1 MKLFRWGKV
10 VTMVKINF
18 DVKKHKLDNGL
29 EVITINKDT
38 QISSINIGVKVGA
51 LNETLSEKGISH
63 YIEHMLFKGTEN
75 RTFQKLND
83 DLEALGGEYN
93 AYTDYSQTVYSISCL
108 EDELKNAIELLSD
121 MLISS
126 KFPKEEVEKERGVIL
141 AEIRSSKDSVEDFSF
156 KKINEVAFKKSALRY
171 DVAGLDENVKSF
183 TREELYNYYKK
194 YYIPNNALITMV
206 SSLSHEEA
214 IKEISKQFSNWEKR
228 EVIKIEVEDEKNRD
242 IKKVTTKE
250 NIELCTIIYLFTFYD
265 LDKKYE
271 LPLRILNHR
280 LGESAN
286 SLLFREVRENRGLA
300 YDIYS
305 HLDITQ
311 NVKTLYIYTAVDEE
325 DIDDAANAIE
335 EIFKNI
341 KFRKIIIGENDLN
354 VMKKVHKTA
363 VISTLEDSV
372 ELCSYILSQ
381 SLEGEDIFEFLNDM
395 ENLNTITADEI
406 YEVANKV
413 LNKPTIHILK
423 SS

>member
-1 MKLFRWGKV
+1 
-10 VTMVKINF
+10 MVKINF
-18 DVKKHKLDNGL
+18 DVKKHKLENGL
-29 EVITINKDT
+29 EVITIKKDT

-51 LNETLSEKGISH
+51 LNESLNEKGISH

-93 AYTDYSQTVYSISCL
+93 AYTDFSQTVYSISCL
-108 EDELKNAIELLSD
+108 EEELKSAIEILSD
-121 MLISS
+121 MLICS
-126 KFPKEEVEKERGVIL
+126 KFPEEEIEKERGVIL

-156 KKINEVAFKKSALRY
+156 KKINEVAFKNSSLRY

-183 TREELYNYYKK
+183 TKKELYEYYKK
-194 YYIPNNALITMV
+194 YYIPNNSLITMV

-214 IKEISKQFSNWEKR
+214 FEEISKYFSKWEPKER
-228 EVIKIEVEDEKNRD
+228 IELVVKDEKNRN

-265 LDKKYE
+265 LDKNYE

-305 HLDITQ
+305 HLDITE
-311 NVKTLYIYTAVDEE
+311 NVRTLYVYTAVDEE

-335 EIFKNI
+335 EIFKDI
-341 KFRKIIIGENDLN
+341 KFRNIIIGENDLN

-381 SLEGEDIFEFLNDM
+381 SLEGEDIFEFLKDM
-395 ENLNTITADEI
+395 DRLNTITADEI

-413 LNKPTIHILK
+413 LNDPTIHILK

>member
-1 MKLFRWGKV
+1 
-10 VTMVKINF
+10 MVKINF
-18 DVKKHKLDNGL
+18 DVKKHKLENGL
-29 EVITINKDT
+29 EVITIKKDT

-51 LNETLSEKGISH
+51 LNESLNEKGISH

-75 RTFQKLND
+75 RSFQKLND

-93 AYTDYSQTVYSISCL
+93 AYTDFSQTVYSISCL
-108 EDELKNAIELLSD
+108 EEELKSAIEILSD
-121 MLISS
+121 MLICP
-126 KFPKEEVEKERGVIL
+126 KFPEEEIEKERGVIL

-156 KKINEVAFKKSALRY
+156 KKINEVAFKNSSLRY

-183 TREELYNYYKK
+183 TKKELYDYYKK
-194 YYIPNNALITMV
+194 YYIPNNSLITIV

-214 IKEISKQFSNWEKR
+214 FEEISKHFSKWEANER
-228 EVIKIEVEDEKNRD
+228 IKLVVKDEKNIN

-311 NVKTLYIYTAVDEE
+311 NVRTLYVYTAVDEE

-335 EIFKNI
+335 EIFKDI
-341 KFRKIIIGENDLN
+341 KFRNITIGENDLN
-354 VMKKVHKTA
+354 IMKKVHKTA

-381 SLEGEDIFEFLNDM
+381 SLEGEDIFEFLKDM
-395 ENLNTITADEI
+395 DRLNTITADEI

-413 LNKPTIHILK
+413 LNDPTIHILK

>member
-1 MKLFRWGKV
+1 MIKL
-10 VTMVKINF
+10 NF
-18 DVKKHKLDNGL
+18 DVKKHKLKNGL
-29 EVITINKDT
+29 EIITIKKDT
-38 QISSINIGVKVGA
+38 QISSINIGIKVGA
-51 LNETLSEKGISH
+51 LNEELSEKGISH
-63 YIEHMLFKGTEN
+63 YIEHMIFKGTNN

-108 EDELKNAIELLSD
+108 EEELKKAIELLSD
-121 MLISS
+121 MLINSI
-126 KFPKEEVEKERGVIL
+126 FPKEEVEKERGVIL
-141 AEIRSSKDSVEDFSF
+141 AELRSSKDNVEDLSF
-156 KKINEVAFKKSALRY
+156 KRTNETAFDTSSLRY

-183 TREELYNYYKK
+183 TRDQLYNYYNK

-206 SSLSHEEA
+206 SSLPHDEA
-214 IKEISKQFSNWEKR
+214 FAEVSKHFEKWESKEKIKLNVK
-228 EVIKIEVEDEKNRD
+228 DEKNKSV
-242 IKKVTTKE
+242 KKITTKE
-250 NIELCTIIYLFTFYD
+250 NIELSTIIYLFTFYD

-280 LGESAN
+280 LGESSN
-286 SLLFREVRENRGLA
+286 SLLFREVRENKGLA

-311 NVKTLYIYTAVDEE
+311 NVKTLYVYTAVDEE
-325 DIDDAANAIE
+325 DIEDAANTIE
-335 EIFKNI
+335 EIFEDI
-341 KFRKIIIGENDLN
+341 KSKKIIIGEKDLN

-381 SLEGEDIFEFLNDM
+381 SLEGEDIFEFLKDM
-395 ENLNTITADEI
+395 DSLNLITADEI

-413 LNKPTIHILK
+413 LNNPTIHILK

>member
-1 MKLFRWGKV
+1 
-10 VTMVKINF
+10 MVKINF
-18 DVKKHKLDNGL
+18 DVKKHKLENGL
-29 EVITINKDT
+29 EVITIKKDT

-51 LNETLSEKGISH
+51 LNETLNEKGISH

-93 AYTDYSQTVYSISCL
+93 AYTDFSQTVYSISCL
-108 EDELKNAIELLSD
+108 EDELKSAIEILSD
-121 MLISS
+121 MLICS
-126 KFPKEEVEKERGVIL
+126 KFPEEEIEKERGVIL

-156 KKINEVAFKKSALRY
+156 KKINEVAFKNSSLRY
-171 DVAGLDENVKSF
+171 DVAGLDENVKRF
-183 TREELYNYYKK
+183 TKKELYNYYKK
-194 YYIPNNALITMV
+194 YYIPNNSLITMV

-214 IKEISKQFSNWEKR
+214 LEEISKHFSKWEANEK
-228 EVIKIEVEDEKNRD
+228 IKLVVRDEKNRN
-242 IKKVTTKE
+242 IKKITTKE

-265 LDKKYE
+265 LDKDYE

-286 SLLFREVRENRGLA
+286 SLLFREIRENRGLA

-311 NVKTLYIYTAVDEE
+311 NVRTLYVYTAVDEE
-325 DIDDAANAIE
+325 DIDDASSAIE
-335 EIFKNI
+335 EIFNDI
-341 KFRKIIIGENDLN
+341 KFRNIIIGDNDLN

-363 VISTLEDSV
+363 VVSTLEDSV

-381 SLEGEDIFEFLNDM
+381 SLEDEDIFEFLKDM
-395 ENLNTITADEI
+395 DRLNTITADEI
-406 YEVANKV
+406 YEVADKV
-413 LNKPTIHILK
+413 LNDPTIHILK

>member
-1 MKLFRWGKV
+1 
-10 VTMVKINF
+10 MVKINF
-18 DVKKHKLDNGL
+18 DVKKHKLENGL
-29 EVITINKDT
+29 EVITIKKDT

-51 LNETLSEKGISH
+51 LNESLNEKGISH

-93 AYTDYSQTVYSISCL
+93 AYTDFSQTVYSISCL
-108 EDELKNAIELLSD
+108 EEELKSAIEILSD
-121 MLISS
+121 MLICS
-126 KFPKEEVEKERGVIL
+126 KFPEEEIEKERGVIL

-156 KKINEVAFKKSALRY
+156 KKINEVAFKKSSLRY

-183 TREELYNYYKK
+183 TKKELYDYYKK
-194 YYIPNNALITMV
+194 YYIPNNSLITMV

-214 IKEISKQFSNWEKR
+214 FEEISKHFSKWEANEK
-228 EVIKIEVEDEKNRD
+228 IKLVVKDEKNIN
-242 IKKVTTKE
+242 IKRVTTKE

-265 LDKKYE
+265 LDKNYE

-311 NVKTLYIYTAVDEE
+311 NVRTLYVYTAVDEE

-335 EIFKNI
+335 EIFKDI
-341 KFRKIIIGENDLN
+341 KFRNITIGENDLN
-354 VMKKVHKTA
+354 IMKKVHKTA

-381 SLEGEDIFEFLNDM
+381 SLEGEDIFEFLKDM
-395 ENLNTITADEI
+395 DRLNTITADEI

-413 LNKPTIHILK
+413 LNNPTIHILK

>member
-1 MKLFRWGKV
+1 
-10 VTMVKINF
+10 MVKINF
-18 DVKKHKLDNGL
+18 DVKKHKLENGL
-29 EVITINKDT
+29 EVITIKKDT

-51 LNETLSEKGISH
+51 LNESLNEKGISH

-93 AYTDYSQTVYSISCL
+93 AYTDFSQTVYSISCL
-108 EDELKNAIELLSD
+108 EDELKSAIEILSD
-121 MLISS
+121 MLICS
-126 KFPKEEVEKERGVIL
+126 KFPEEEIEKERGVIL

-156 KKINEVAFKKSALRY
+156 KKINEVAFKNSSLRY

-183 TREELYNYYKK
+183 TKKELYEYYKK
-194 YYIPNNALITMV
+194 YYIPNNSLITMV

-214 IKEISKQFSNWEKR
+214 FEEISKHFSKWETKER
-228 EVIKIEVEDEKNRD
+228 IELVVKDEKNRN

-265 LDKKYE
+265 LDKNYE

-305 HLDITQ
+305 HLDITE
-311 NVKTLYIYTAVDEE
+311 NVRTLYVYTAVDEE

-335 EIFKNI
+335 EIFKDI
-341 KFRKIIIGENDLN
+341 KFRNIIIGENDLN

-381 SLEGEDIFEFLNDM
+381 SLEGEDIFEFLKDM
-395 ENLNTITADEI
+395 DRLNTITADEI

-413 LNKPTIHILK
+413 LNDPTIHILK

>member
-1 MKLFRWGKV
+1 
-10 VTMVKINF
+10 MVKINF
-18 DVKKHKLDNGL
+18 DVKKHKLENGL
-29 EVITINKDT
+29 EVITIKKDT

-51 LNETLSEKGISH
+51 LNESLNEKGISH

-93 AYTDYSQTVYSISCL
+93 AYTDFSQTVYSISCL
-108 EDELKNAIELLSD
+108 EEELKNAIEILSD
-121 MLISS
+121 MLICP
-126 KFPKEEVEKERGVIL
+126 KFPEEEIEKERGVIL

-156 KKINEVAFKKSALRY
+156 KKINEVAFKNSSLRY

-183 TREELYNYYKK
+183 TKKELYDYYKK
-194 YYIPNNALITMV
+194 YYIPNNSLITMV

-214 IKEISKQFSNWEKR
+214 FEEISKHFSKWEANER
-228 EVIKIEVEDEKNRD
+228 IKLVVKDEKNIN

-311 NVKTLYIYTAVDEE
+311 NVRTLYVYTAVDEE

-335 EIFKNI
+335 EIFKDI
-341 KFRKIIIGENDLN
+341 KFRNITIGENDLN
-354 VMKKVHKTA
+354 IMKKVHKTA

-381 SLEGEDIFEFLNDM
+381 SLEGEDIFEFLKDM
-395 ENLNTITADEI
+395 DRLNTITAYEI

-413 LNKPTIHILK
+413 LNDPTIHILK

>member
-1 MKLFRWGKV
+1 
-10 VTMVKINF
+10 MVKINF
-18 DVKKHKLDNGL
+18 DVKKHKLENGL
-29 EVITINKDT
+29 EVITIKKDT

-93 AYTDYSQTVYSISCL
+93 AYTDFSQTVYSISCL
-108 EDELKNAIELLSD
+108 EEELKRAIEILSD
-121 MLISS
+121 MLIYS
-126 KFPKEEVEKERGVIL
+126 KFPEEEIEKERGVIL

-171 DVAGLDENVKSF
+171 DVAGLDENVRSF
-183 TREELYNYYKK
+183 TRKELYEYYKK

-214 IKEISKQFSNWEKR
+214 FEEISKHFSKWEPK
-228 EVIKIEVEDEKNRD
+228 ESIKLVVKDEKNRH
-242 IKKVTTKE
+242 IKKVTTKD

-311 NVKTLYIYTAVDEE
+311 NVRTLYVYTAVDEE
-325 DIDDAANAIE
+325 DIDDAASAIE
-335 EIFKNI
+335 EIFKDI

-354 VMKKVHKTA
+354 IMKKVHKTA

-381 SLEGEDIFEFLNDM
+381 SLEGEDIFEFLKDM
-395 ENLNTITADEI
+395 DSLNTITADEI

-413 LNKPTIHILK
+413 LNNPTIHILK

>member
-1 MKLFRWGKV
+1 
-10 VTMVKINF
+10 MVKINF
-18 DVKKHKLDNGL
+18 DVKKHKLENGL
-29 EVITINKDT
+29 EVITIKKDT

-63 YIEHMLFKGTEN
+63 YIEHMLFKGTEK

-93 AYTDYSQTVYSISCL
+93 AYTDFSQTVYSISCL
-108 EDELKNAIELLSD
+108 EEELKSAIEILSD
-121 MLISS
+121 MLICS
-126 KFPKEEVEKERGVIL
+126 KFPEEEIEKERGVIL
-141 AEIRSSKDSVEDFSF
+141 AEIRSSKDNVEDFSF
-156 KKINEVAFKKSALRY
+156 KKINEVAFKESALRY

-183 TREELYNYYKK
+183 TKKELYEYYKK

-214 IKEISKQFSNWEKR
+214 FEEISRNFGKWEPK
-228 EVIKIEVEDEKNRD
+228 ENVKLVVKDEKNIN
-242 IKKVTTKE
+242 IKKVTTKD

-265 LDKKYE
+265 LEKKYE

-311 NVKTLYIYTAVDEE
+311 NVRTLYVYTAVDEE
-325 DIDDAANAIE
+325 DIDDASSAIE
-335 EIFKNI
+335 EIFEDI

-381 SLEGEDIFEFLNDM
+381 SLEGEDIFEFLKDM
-395 ENLNTITADEI
+395 DSLNTITADEI

-413 LNKPTIHILK
+413 LNNPTIHILK

>member
-1 MKLFRWGKV
+1 
-10 VTMVKINF
+10 MVKINF
-18 DVKKHKLDNGL
+18 DVKKHKLENGL
-29 EVITINKDT
+29 EVITIKKDT

-51 LNETLSEKGISH
+51 LNESLNEKGISH

-93 AYTDYSQTVYSISCL
+93 AYTDFSQTVYSISCL
-108 EDELKNAIELLSD
+108 EEELKSAIEILSD
-121 MLISS
+121 MLICS
-126 KFPKEEVEKERGVIL
+126 KFPEEEIEKERGVIL

-156 KKINEVAFKKSALRY
+156 KKINEVAFKNSSLRY

-183 TREELYNYYKK
+183 TKKELYEYYKK
-194 YYIPNNALITMV
+194 YYIPNNSLITMV

-214 IKEISKQFSNWEKR
+214 FEEISKHFSKWEPKER
-228 EVIKIEVEDEKNRD
+228 IELVVKDEKNRN

-265 LDKKYE
+265 LDKNYE

-305 HLDITQ
+305 HLDITE
-311 NVKTLYIYTAVDEE
+311 NVRTLYVYTAVDEE

-335 EIFKNI
+335 EIFKDI
-341 KFRKIIIGENDLN
+341 KFRNIIIGENDLN

-381 SLEGEDIFEFLNDM
+381 SLEGEDIFEFLKDM
-395 ENLNTITADEI
+395 DRLNTITADEI
-406 YEVANKV
+406 YKVANKV
-413 LNKPTIHILK
+413 LNDPTIHILK

>member
-1 MKLFRWGKV
+1 
-10 VTMVKINF
+10 MVKINF
-18 DVKKHKLDNGL
+18 DVKKHKLKNGL
-29 EVITINKDT
+29 EIITIKKDT
-38 QISSINIGVKVGA
+38 QISSINIGIKVGA
-51 LNETLSEKGISH
+51 LNESISEKGISH
-63 YIEHMLFKGTEN
+63 YIEHMLFKGTKN

-93 AYTDYSQTVYSISCL
+93 AYTDFSQTVYSISCL
-108 EDELKNAIELLSD
+108 EEELKNGIEILSD
-121 MLISS
+121 MLLNST
-126 KFPKEEVEKERGVIL
+126 FPSEEIEKERGVIL

-171 DVAGLDENVKSF
+171 DVAGLDENVRSF
-183 TREELYNYYKK
+183 TRKELYEYYKK

-214 IKEISKQFSNWEKR
+214 FEEISKHFSKWEPK
-228 EVIKIEVEDEKNRD
+228 ESIKLVVKDEKNRH
-242 IKKVTTKE
+242 IKKVTTKD

-311 NVKTLYIYTAVDEE
+311 NVRTLYVYTAVDEE
-325 DIDDAANAIE
+325 DIDDAASAIE
-335 EIFKNI
+335 EIFKDI

-354 VMKKVHKTA
+354 IMKKVHKTA

-381 SLEGEDIFEFLNDM
+381 SLEGEDIFEFLKDM
-395 ENLNTITADEI
+395 DSLNTITADEI

-413 LNKPTIHILK
+413 LNNPTIHILK

>member
-1 MKLFRWGKV
+1 
-10 VTMVKINF
+10 MVKINF
-18 DVKKHKLDNGL
+18 DVKKHKLENGL
-29 EVITINKDT
+29 EVITIKKDT

-51 LNETLSEKGISH
+51 LNESLSEKGISH

-93 AYTDYSQTVYSISCL
+93 AYTDFSQTVYSISCL
-108 EDELKNAIELLSD
+108 EEELKSAIEILSD
-121 MLISS
+121 MLICS
-126 KFPKEEVEKERGVIL
+126 KFPEEEVEKERGVIL

-156 KKINEVAFKKSALRY
+156 KKINEVAFKQSALRY

-183 TREELYNYYKK
+183 TRKELYQYYKK

-214 IKEISKQFSNWEKR
+214 FEEISKHFSKWEPK
-228 EVIKIEVEDEKNRD
+228 ESIKLVVKDEKNRN
-242 IKKVTTKE
+242 IKKVTTKD

-286 SLLFREVRENRGLA
+286 SLLFREVRENRGVS

-311 NVKTLYIYTAVDEE
+311 NVRTLYVYTAVDEE
-325 DIDDAANAIE
+325 DIDDAASAIE
-335 EIFKNI
+335 DIFKDI

-354 VMKKVHKTA
+354 IMKKVHKTA

-381 SLEGEDIFEFLNDM
+381 SLEGEDIFEFLKDM
-395 ENLNTITADEI
+395 DSLNTINADEI

-413 LNKPTIHILK
+413 LNNPTIHILK